1 MGQTIWEND
10 SFVYMT
16 AAHKII
22 EKSWVVKGAENK
34 ETATLLANELGVSPL
49 MGFLLASRD
58 IATFEQAR
66 EFFRPDLKVL
76 HDPFLMKDMDK
87 AILRIEK
94 AIDEGEKILV
104 YGDYD
109 VDGTT
114 AVSLTYSFFKKYNSK
129 IDYYIPDREKE
140 GYGVSMQGMDFAI
153 ENDFDLI
160 ICLDCGIK
168 ANKTISYA
176 KENGI
181 DFIVCDH
188 HLPGDELPPAL
199 AILDPKRADC
209 PYPFKE
215 LSGCGIGFKVIQAFA
230 QKKQINFN
238 EVESFLD
245 LVAVSIA
252 SDIVPIQGENRVLA
266 YYGLRQ
272 INANP
277 RLGIKAIIELAN
289 IKHDLAIENL
299 VFIIGPR
306 INAAGRIRTG
316 RDAVDLLISS
326 SEEEAAR
333 TCALVN
339 QHNTE
344 RREHD
349 KTTTEEA
356 LQLIHEDDSYLNRK
370 TTVVYQ
376 SHWHKGVVGIV
387 ASRLI
392 ESYYRPTIVL
402 TGADANNMASGSA
415 RSVLDFSVYNAILE
429 CEDML
434 DQFGGHKYAAG
445 LKLKVE
451 NIPAFQ
457 EKFEKVVSEQID
469 DHLLIPR
476 IEIDATINF
485 SDITPKFIRI
495 LKQIGP
501 FGPGNM
507 MPVFRSDN
515 TLSGRASLVG
525 GDKKHLR
532 CNLHQQDDP
541 SITFNAI
548 GFNLGNK
555 LEIVNSKAPF
565 SICYTID
572 ENHWNGVTTTQLNIK
587 DIRVMS

>member
-1 MGQTIWEND
+1 
-10 SFVYMT
+10 MT
-16 AAHKII
+16 TAHKII
-22 EKSWVVKGAENK
+22 EKNWVVKDAGNK
-34 ETATLLANELGVSPL
+34 ETATRLSSELGVSKL
-49 MGFLLASRD
+49 MGILLVNRNTS
-58 IATFEQAR
+58 TFEQAR
-66 EFFRPDLKVL
+66 EFFRPELEML
-76 HDPFLMKDMDK
+76 HDPFLIRDMDK

-114 AVSLTYSFFKKYNSK
+114 AVSLTYSFFIKYHSR
-129 IDYYIPDREKE
+129 IAYYIPDREKE
-140 GYGVSMQGMDFAI
+140 GYGVSMQGVDHAI
-153 ENDFDLI
+153 ENNFTLV

-168 ANKTISYA
+168 ANKTIAYA

-188 HLPGDELPPAL
+188 HLPGEELPPAI
-199 AILDPKRADC
+199 AILDPKRAGC
-209 PYPFKE
+209 NYPYKE
-215 LSGCGIGFKVIQAFA
+215 LSGCGIGFKVIQAYA
-230 QKKQINFN
+230 QKKQLDFK
-238 EVESFLD
+238 EVEPFLD

-266 YYGLRQ
+266 YYGLKQ
-272 INANP
+272 INSSP
-277 RLGIKAIIELAN
+277 RLGIKAIIEFAK
-289 IKHDLAIENL
+289 IQHDLTIENL

-306 INAAGRIRTG
+306 INAAGRISTG
-316 RDAVDLLISS
+316 RDAVALLISS
-326 SEEEAAR
+326 SKEEAAR

-356 LQLIHEDDSYLNRK
+356 LQLIYRDESYLNRK
-370 TTVVYQ
+370 TTVLYQ
-376 SHWHKGVVGIV
+376 PHWHKGVVGIV

-402 TGADANNMASGSA
+402 TGADENKMASGSA

-429 CEDML
+429 CKNLLE
-434 DQFGGHKYAAG
+434 QFGGHKYAAG

-451 NIPAFQ
+451 NIKAFQ

-469 DHLLIPR
+469 DALLIPR
-476 IEIDATINF
+476 IEIDANINF

-495 LKQIGP
+495 LKQFEP

-515 TLSGRASLVG
+515 IVDNGYASLVG

-532 CNLHQQDDP
+532 FNVRQQADP
-541 SITFNAI
+541 AISFNAI
-548 GFNLGNK
+548 GFNLGNQ
-555 LEIVNSKAPF
+555 LDIVNSKTPF
-565 SICYTID
+565 SICYTIE
-572 ENHWNGVTTTQLNIK
+572 ENHWNGVTSTQLNIK
-587 DIRVMS
+587 DLRHED